1 MSDGLEIL
9 IDPEVEFVPY
19 YSKMYL
25 SVDTDALDD
34 GIELSRIRPLTPFP
48 PHCTDI

>member
-19 YSKMYL
+19 YSKIYL
-25 SVDTDALDD
+25 SVDTDALDNKC
-34 GIELSRIRPLTPFP
+34 IRKKILDVRAT
-48 PHCTDI
+48 TV

>member
-25 SVDTDALDD
+25 SVDTDALDN
-34 GIELSRIRPLTPFP
+34 ECIRKNFLDVRET
-48 PHCTDI
+48 TV